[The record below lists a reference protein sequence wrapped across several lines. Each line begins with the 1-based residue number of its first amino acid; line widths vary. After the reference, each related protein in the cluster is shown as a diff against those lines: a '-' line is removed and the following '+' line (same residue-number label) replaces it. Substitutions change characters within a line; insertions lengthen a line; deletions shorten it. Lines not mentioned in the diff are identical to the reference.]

1 MKRFDRIMLRGYTCP
16 AVILLAVL
24 AWPSEGWSRTTRR
37 ACDVKPVVMAL
48 LKNWTQKLAESSS
61 EKPEPVV
68 GTYEK
73 DRAVLLPTCANG
85 PLIGYSQI
93 KGYFEKFLLD
103 KPRGEI
109 DTQRAKRGPLR
120 RVIGSVF
127 AILHTRL
134 ELVGIELAEEKD
146 RLLAVLFLG
155 LAAMMLA
162 TMALIALPRP
172 ILRPNSFSCFTI
184 QASTRATSP
193 ASSPTSTRRKT
204 PR

>member
-68 GTYEK
+68 ETYEK

-85 PLIGYSQI
+85 PLIGHSQI

-109 DTQRAKRGPLR
+109 DTQRANIGGNCEFAFASGLYTFKLNAGTGPQ
-120 RVIGSVF
+120 
-127 AILHTRL
+127 
-134 ELVGIELAEEKD
+134 
-146 RLLAVLFLG
+146 LLARYTFIFQRKGSGWLITQHHSSLEPVPR
-155 LAAMMLA
+155 AAA
-162 TMALIALPRP
+162 PGAGCAPH
-172 ILRPNSFSCFTI
+172 
-184 QASTRATSP
+184 
-193 ASSPTSTRRKT
+193 
-204 PR
+204 